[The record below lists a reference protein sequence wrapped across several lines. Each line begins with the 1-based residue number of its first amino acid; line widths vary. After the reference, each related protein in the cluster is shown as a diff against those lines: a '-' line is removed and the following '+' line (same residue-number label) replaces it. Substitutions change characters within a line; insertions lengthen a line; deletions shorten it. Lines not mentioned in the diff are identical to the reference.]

1 MSWLARLRSKSIE
14 ALNSSMTLA
23 GPAANRPP
31 HIVLLMSVNPEAWTD
46 EDRKPTAPA
55 ICSFRCF
62 RRNRGDRRWERS
74 VRDSAADR
82 QGRGVIAAAPSAMR
96 S

>member
-46 EDRKPTAPA
+46 EDR
-55 ICSFRCF
+55 
-62 RRNRGDRRWERS
+62 RWERS

>member
-31 HIVLLMSVNPEAWTD
+31 HIVLLMRPST
-46 EDRKPTAPA
+46 RKLGLERRSKTHRAGDLFLSAPVFGA
-55 ICSFRCF
+55 IAAIAAEESCLCTRP
-62 RRNRGDRRWERS
+62 
-74 VRDSAADR
+74 SAA
-82 QGRGVIAAAPSAMR
+82 QAGKAAR
-96 S
+96 